1 MTRMKHPKKYVRCEN
16 MKISTVIWIYFIFAL
31 SRTPSQIFLQHRDQ
45 ESFHPLKDQTEMK

>member
-16 MKISTVIWIYFIFAL
+16 MKISTVIWIFFIFAL